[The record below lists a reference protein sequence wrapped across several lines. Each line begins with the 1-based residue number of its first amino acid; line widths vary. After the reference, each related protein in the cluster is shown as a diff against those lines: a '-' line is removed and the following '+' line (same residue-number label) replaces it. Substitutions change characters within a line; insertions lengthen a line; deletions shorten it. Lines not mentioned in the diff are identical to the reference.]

1 MNISL
6 TDFTLEE
13 FKQFIGLFNKE
24 IKSHVDPINVIKNPK
39 EKIEDIVKAEE
50 PVKSNK
56 DGLTTLAEA
65 SKALGKAKNTLSYHI
80 KRGNL
85 PHTFDGKT
93 MLIDFN
99 VLKNYVEKR
108 AISIKEEVKPADKPE
123 SIEVASYE
131 DFHETLIKTMKEH
144 NRDAFRSYKTLMSKT
159 FTYMTNNYGIVWD
172 QVRKEYKS
180 ETKDESP
187 VSTTRLAFWLEQTN
201 RITKNLTVACLD
213 SVCKIENI
221 LK

>member
-24 IKSHVDPINVIKNPK
+24 AKIHVDPISVVKNPK

-50 PVKSNK
+50 PVQPNK
-56 DGLTTLAEA
+56 EGLITLAEA

-93 MLIDFN
+93 MLINFDI
-99 VLKNYVEKR
+99 LKDYVEKR
-108 AISIKEEVKPADKPE
+108 AMSVKEVKPVEQPKTVE
-123 SIEVASYE
+123 EGTYE
-131 DFHETLIKTMKEH
+131 DFHETLIKTMKGH
-144 NRDAFRSYKTLMSKT
+144 NRDAFRSYKILMSKT
-159 FTYMTNNYGIVWD
+159 FAYMTKNYGIVWD
-172 QVRKEYKS
+172 QVRKEYKE
-180 ETKDESP
+180 ETKDENP

-213 SVCKIENI
+213 SVCKIEDI